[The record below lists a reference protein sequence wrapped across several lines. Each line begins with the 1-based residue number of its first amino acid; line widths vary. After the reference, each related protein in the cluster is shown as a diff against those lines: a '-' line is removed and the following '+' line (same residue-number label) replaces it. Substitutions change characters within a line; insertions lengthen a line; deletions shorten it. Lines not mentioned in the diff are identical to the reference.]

1 MFEIRVNK
9 YLKKNMA
16 RQAEFIINGSSVMAE
31 LKKVNRKKIYGWST
45 VEVFD
50 ENGSK
55 CKLASISDGV
65 HVLPS
70 GSSSLLKFN
79 DKGESVSTSDLVGF
93 NQKGEK
99 VEKVPSIYDG
109 KVELKE
115 STIDDYLS
123 LAVKTVYQLNM
134 EDNTTIL
141 SELKDVKVFSFV
153 FNYRA
158 DYEGDEAFLIS
169 NGETA
174 FAVIG
179 KVTDLEFIGL
189 NDNETELVELED
201 DAQEEEELDF
211 AMF

>member
-1 MFEIRVNK
+1 
-9 YLKKNMA
+9 MA

-31 LKKVNRKKIYGWST
+31 LKKVDRKKIYGWST
-45 VEVFD
+45 IEVFD

-55 CKLASISDGV
+55 CKLSSISDGV

-79 DKGESVSTSDLVGF
+79 DKGETISTSDLIGF

-134 EDNTTIL
+134 EDDTTML
-141 SELKDVKVFSFV
+141 SELKDGKVFSFV

-158 DYEGDEAFLIS
+158 DYEGDDAFLIS

-179 KVTDLEFIGL
+179 KVADLEFIGL
-189 NDNETELVELED
+189 NDNEKELVVN
-201 DAQEEEELDF
+201 EEESSEEDELDF

>member
-1 MFEIRVNK
+1 
-9 YLKKNMA
+9 MA
-16 RQAEFIINGSSVMAE
+16 RQAEFIINGNSVMAE
-31 LKKVNRKKIYGWST
+31 LKKVDRKKIYGWST
-45 VEVFD
+45 IEVFD

-65 HVLPS
+65 HILPS
-70 GSSSLLKFN
+70 GSSSLMKFN
-79 DKGESVSTSDLVGF
+79 DKGETVSLSDLVGF

-134 EDNTTIL
+134 EDNTIML
-141 SELKDVKVFSFV
+141 SELKDGKVFYFV

-158 DYEGDEAFLIS
+158 DYEGDDAFLIS

-179 KVTDLEFIGL
+179 KIADLEFVGM
-189 NDNETELVELED
+189 NDNEKELVVN
-201 DAQEEEELDF
+201 EEESSEEDELDF

>member
-1 MFEIRVNK
+1 
-9 YLKKNMA
+9 MA
-16 RQAEFIINGSSVMAE
+16 RQAEFIINGASVMAE
-31 LKKVNRKKIYGWST
+31 LKKVDRKKIYGWST
-45 VEVFD
+45 LEIFD

-70 GSSSLLKFN
+70 GSSSLIRFN
-79 DKGESVSTSDLVGF
+79 DKGETVSSSDLVGF
-93 NQKGEK
+93 NQEGIK
-99 VEKVPSIYDG
+99 VEKIPSVYDG

-134 EDNTTIL
+134 EDDTTML
-141 SELKDVKVFSFV
+141 SELKDGKIFSFI

-158 DYEGDEAFLIS
+158 DYEGDDAFIIS
-169 NGETA
+169 NGQTA

-179 KVTDLEFIGL
+179 KLADLEFVGL
-189 NDNETELVELED
+189 NDNETELVELEED
-201 DAQEEEELDF
+201 IQEEDELDF

>member
-1 MFEIRVNK
+1 
-9 YLKKNMA
+9 MA
-16 RQAEFIINGSSVMAE
+16 RQAEFIINGTSVMAE
-31 LKKVNRKKIYGWST
+31 LKKVDRKKIYGWST

-70 GSSSLLKFN
+70 GSSSLIKFN
-79 DKGESVSTSDLVGF
+79 DKGETVSSSDLVGF

-109 KVELKE
+109 KIELKE

-134 EDNTTIL
+134 EDATTML
-141 SELKDVKVFSFV
+141 SELKDGKVFSFI

-158 DYEGDEAFLIS
+158 DYEGDDAFLIS
-169 NGETA
+169 NGQTA

-179 KVTDLEFIGL
+179 KIADLEFIGL

-201 DAQEEEELDF
+201 DTQEEDELDF

>member
-1 MFEIRVNK
+1 
-9 YLKKNMA
+9 MA
-16 RQAEFIINGSSVMAE
+16 RQVEFIINGTSVMAE
-31 LKKVNRKKIYGWST
+31 LKKVDRKKIYGWST

-65 HVLPS
+65 HVLPT

-79 DKGESVSTSDLVGF
+79 NQGETVSSSDLVGF

-99 VEKVPSIYDG
+99 VEKVPSSYDG

-115 STIDDYLS
+115 STIDDYLALS
-123 LAVKTVYQLNM
+123 VKTVYQLDM
-134 EDNTTIL
+134 EDDTTML
-141 SELKDVKVFSFV
+141 SELKDGKVFSFI

-158 DYEGDEAFLIS
+158 DYEGDDAFLIS

-174 FAVIG
+174 FVVTG
-179 KVTDLEFIGL
+179 KIADLEFVGM
-189 NDNETELVELED
+189 NDNEKELVVN
-201 DAQEEEELDF
+201 EEESSEEDELDF

>member
-1 MFEIRVNK
+1 
-9 YLKKNMA
+9 MA
-16 RQAEFIINGSSVMAE
+16 RQVEFIINGTSVMAE
-31 LKKVNRKKIYGWST
+31 LKKVDRKKIYGWSS

-55 CKLASISDGV
+55 CKLASISEGT

-70 GSSSLLKFN
+70 GCSSLLKFN
-79 DKGESVSTSDLVGF
+79 DKGESVSSSDLVGF

-109 KVELKE
+109 KVELTE

-123 LAVKTVYQLNM
+123 LVVKTVYQLNM
-134 EDNTTIL
+134 ENDTIML
-141 SELKDVKVFSFV
+141 SELNDGKVFSFV

-158 DYEGDEAFLIS
+158 DYEGDDAFLIS

-174 FAVIG
+174 FVVTG
-179 KVTDLEFIGL
+179 KIADLEFIGM
-189 NDNETELVELED
+189 NENEKDLVLL
-201 DAQEEEELDF
+201 EEESSEEDELDF